1 MALNEGADIIN
12 DVSALRDDSEMVLV
26 ARDSG
31 APVVLM
37 HRQGTPRDMQI
48 NPTYDDVCRE
58 VYQFLGGRL
67 RELEAAGLDPE
78 QMVIDP
84 GIGFGKRVEHN
95 LALLSDLDELR
106 SLGRPVLVGASR
118 KSFMGNIRRGPVN
131 PPDGEGTIPQGLPP
145 RPPGGGS
152 REVSTLAAHAA
163 AIAAGAAAV
172 RVHDVSLHRDL
183 VRIFWAI
190 ARGSRPAGE

>member
-1 MALNEGADIIN
+1 EGADIIN

-26 ARDSG
+26 ARNSG

-48 NPTYDDVCRE
+48 NPTYEDVCRE
-58 VYQFLGGRL
+58 VYQFLGSRL
-67 RELEAAGLDPE
+67 RELEAEGLDPE

-118 KSFMGNIRRGPVN
+118 KSFMGKIRGGHSQPPRG
-131 PPDGEGTIPQGLPP
+131 GAARLPP
-145 RPPGGGS
+145 
-152 REVSTLAAHAA
+152 
-163 AIAAGAAAV
+163 
-172 RVHDVSLHRDL
+172 
-183 VRIFWAI
+183 
-190 ARGSRPAGE
+190 